1 MNSRCQGLEAPG
13 KDNRTWGS
21 AEDRR
26 RPVAVFVGGRSEA
39 AMIETM
45 FGALF
50 NLVSS
55 PHIMGLMLIAVVFG
69 LLVGVTPG
77 IGGKLSIAMAI
88 PFVYGMDMVAG
99 AVFLLTMHAVNG
111 TSGQISSI
119 MFGIPG
125 DGDDAATT
133 LDGYPLAKQG
143 QAARALGASIT
154 ASGVGGIIGA
164 VVFAIMIPILEPVIL
179 MFSPAEFFLIALLGI
194 SFIAFLSSGNRIVKG
209 LIVGFYGLMLSTV
222 GMDPITGTPRYSGDF
237 LFLWDGVSLVTAVL
251 AMFAVPEMI
260 SLSTKGGSISAVPM
274 DSGFSYRQ
282 LLSGVMEVPRHWW
295 LVVRTSVIGAIIGM
309 IPGLGGST
317 AAWLCYGHAVQSSK
331 HPERFGKG
339 AIEGVIA
346 PETASNGKEGGSL
359 LPTLFFGIP
368 GSSGMA
374 VLLGAFL
381 ILGIQPGA
389 LMVTQHLDLV
399 WTLIWALVVG
409 NLIAVGMLL
418 VICRWVAVLT
428 FVNGRM
434 LVPFILVF
442 VSLGCF
448 VSDFQWQ
455 NLIVLV
461 VFSFIGYGFLR
472 ADWPRAP
479 FVIGLVLGGKAEAS
493 LNQALQLWGFSF
505 FLRPLS
511 LVLIA
516 MIVALMGYA
525 FYRNFRP
532 AARRSNVEVSP

>member
-1 MNSRCQGLEAPG
+1 
-13 KDNRTWGS
+13 
-21 AEDRR
+21 
-26 RPVAVFVGGRSEA
+26 
-39 AMIETM
+39 MIDVM
-45 FGALF
+45 FGALYG
-50 NLVSS
+50 LVTS
-55 PHIMGLMLIAVVFG
+55 PHIMGLMLVAVVCG

-99 AVFLLTMHAVNG
+99 SVFLLAMHAVNG

-133 LDGYPLAKQG
+133 LDGYPLAKKG

-154 ASGVGGIIGA
+154 ASGVGGILGA
-164 VVFAIMIPILEPVIL
+164 AVFALMIPVLEPIVL
-179 MFSPAEFFLIALLGI
+179 MFSPAEFFLVALLGI
-194 SFIAFLSSGNRIVKG
+194 SFIAFLSSGDKIVKG
-209 LIVGFYGLMLSTV
+209 LIVGFYGLMLATV
-222 GMDPITGTPRYSGDF
+222 GMDPQTGTPRYAGDM

-251 AMFAVPEMI
+251 ALFAVPEMI
-260 SLSTKGGSISAVPM
+260 ALGAKGGAISAAPM
-274 DSGFSYRQ
+274 EDKNFSYRQ
-282 LLSGVMEVPRHWW
+282 LLSGVMEVPRNWW
-295 LVVRTSVIGAIIGM
+295 LVTRTSVIGAVIGM
-309 IPGLGGST
+309 IPGLGGSA

-331 HPERFGKG
+331 HPEMFGRG

-346 PETASNGKEGGSL
+346 PETASNAKEGGSL

-389 LMVTQHLDLV
+389 FMITEHLDLV

-409 NLIAVGMLL
+409 NLIAVSILL
-418 VICRWVAVLT
+418 FVCRWVAVLT

-442 VSLGCF
+442 IAIGCYVSEY
-448 VSDFQWQ
+448 QWQ
-455 NLIVLV
+455 NLVVLV
-461 VFSFIGYGFLR
+461 LFSAIGYGFLR
-472 ADWPRAP
+472 AGWPRAP
-479 FVIGLVLGGKAEAS
+479 FVIGLVLGSKAEES
-493 LNQALQLWGFSF
+493 LNQALQLWGYAF

-511 LVLIA
+511 LVLIG
-516 MIVALMGYA
+516 MIVALMSYA
-525 FYRNFRP
+525 VYRNMRP
-532 AARRSNVEVSP
+532 SRHQVQIGG

>member
-1 MNSRCQGLEAPG
+1 
-13 KDNRTWGS
+13 
-21 AEDRR
+21 
-26 RPVAVFVGGRSEA
+26 
-39 AMIETM
+39 
-45 FGALF
+45 
-50 NLVSS
+50 
-55 PHIMGLMLIAVVFG
+55 
-69 LLVGVTPG
+69 
-77 IGGKLSIAMAI
+77 
-88 PFVYGMDMVAG
+88 
-99 AVFLLTMHAVNG
+99 
-111 TSGQISSI
+111 
-119 MFGIPG
+119 
-125 DGDDAATT
+125 
-133 LDGYPLAKQG
+133 
-143 QAARALGASIT
+143 
-154 ASGVGGIIGA
+154 
-164 VVFAIMIPILEPVIL
+164 
-179 MFSPAEFFLIALLGI
+179 
-194 SFIAFLSSGNRIVKG
+194 
-209 LIVGFYGLMLSTV
+209 
-222 GMDPITGTPRYSGDF
+222 
-237 LFLWDGVSLVTAVL
+237 
-251 AMFAVPEMI
+251 
-260 SLSTKGGSISAVPM
+260 
-274 DSGFSYRQ
+274 
-282 LLSGVMEVPRHWW
+282 
-295 LVVRTSVIGAIIGM
+295 
-309 IPGLGGST
+309 
-317 AAWLCYGHAVQSSK
+317 VQSSK